1 MKILV
6 VANTYPS
13 LQKPNYGAFV
23 YNLVQ
28 EFAKEHEVVVITPF
42 KVSDLFKKK
51 HSTYGI
57 EKCTVYR
64 PMYLSIGNLKF
75 GKLNLGKISSK
86 FSKLAFERSL
96 IKIKDV
102 DVVYAH
108 FLLNGV
114 KVLDYVEKNKLPL
127 VIASGESYYTTIGAK
142 IKLSLPRLKEQV
154 SQFICVSNNN
164 EEGLKELGFSSEKMT
179 LIPNAVDY
187 DVFKPINKE
196 IAKRNLELHPEDF
209 VIGFI
214 GHFIHRKGPNRI
226 IQAIKN
232 LNNANIKL
240 VCVGNGEKLDD
251 NNFTLTL
258 PPMPNGQL
266 NAIYNA
272 FDVFVLPTLSEG
284 HCNVIEEAKAC
295 GVPIISSK
303 GTSVENQ
310 INEQTGILVDPLSIS
325 EIEKAILKLYKDK
338 EVREEMVG
346 NLLNQRGSNS
356 LKVRAE
362 KILTILKSSTK

>member
-1 MKILV
+1 MRILV

-13 LQKPNYGAFV
+13 LQKPNYGVFV

-28 EFAKEHEVVVITPF
+28 EFAKDHEVIVITPF

-51 HSTYGI
+51 HSTYGH
-57 EKCTVYR
+57 EKCKLYR

-75 GKLNLGKISSK
+75 GKFNLGKISSE
-86 FSKLAFERSL
+86 FIKLAFERSL
-96 IKIKDV
+96 KKIKDV

-108 FLLNGV
+108 FLLNGI
-114 KVLDYVEKNKLPL
+114 KVLDYIEKNKLPL
-127 VIASGESYYTTIGAK
+127 VIAAGESYHTTIGAK
-142 IKLSLPRLKEQV
+142 IKLNLPRLKDQV
-154 SQFICVSNNN
+154 SQFICVSSNN
-164 EEGLKELGFSSEKMT
+164 EEGLIKLGFSAEKMT
-179 LIPNAVDY
+179 VIPNAVDY
-187 DVFKPINKE
+187 DVFKPTDKDA
-196 IAKRNLELHPEDF
+196 AKRRLKLNPEDF

-232 LNNANIKL
+232 LNDPNLKL
-240 VCVGNGEKLDD
+240 ICVGGGEKLDY
-251 NNFTLTL
+251 NSFTLTL

-266 NAIYNA
+266 NEVYNA

-284 HCNVIEEAKAC
+284 HCNAIEEAKAC

-310 INEQTGILVDPLSIS
+310 INEQSGLLVDPLNIS
-325 EIEKAILKLYKDK
+325 EIERAIFKLYIDK
-338 EVREEMVG
+338 EVRAGMVD
-346 NLLNQRGSNS
+346 NLLNQRGSNT
-356 LKVRAE
+356 LKVRTE
-362 KILTILKSSTK
+362 KILAILKSVTR